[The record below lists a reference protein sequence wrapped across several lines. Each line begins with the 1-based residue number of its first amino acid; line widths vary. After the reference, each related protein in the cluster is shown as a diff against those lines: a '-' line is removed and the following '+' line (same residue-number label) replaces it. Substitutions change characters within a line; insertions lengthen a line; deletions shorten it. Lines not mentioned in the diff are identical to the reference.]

1 MEIPTPISDAAR
13 RPHREYGL
21 PDQVN
26 YSVSAELERKLTVA
40 RRGLEKLACL
50 GNGDRRGT
58 SYGNSVAID
67 ALKRIDETL

>member
-1 MEIPTPISDAAR
+1 METPKLTEWLRANSSGCYGPSAEAADKI
-13 RPHREYGL
+13 E
-21 PDQVN
+21 
-26 YSVSAELERKLTVA
+26 ELERKLAVA

-50 GNGDRRGT
+50 GNEDRRGT